1 MDNEF
6 QKKLKLYKEG
16 KLNKEEV
23 SEIESSI
30 DKFIAISDYLNNDE
44 KDFFEELK
52 QQTTPEGN
60 ITDKSL
66 KLKINLRIILLTVS
80 SVIFALLVLILLFF
94 TTSKITTSIFGLNY
108 KETFVKREVVVQFA
122 EMFIPQYKSNESSV
136 SSSPFAQQNISVF
149 LKNSVGNTKIDT
161 TEIDVKYSFGKP
173 VKSKTNELPPLISEE
188 VVATSNHESDT
199 ISGFKVLENAPFGT
213 KSKIFI
219 EFNRRLSAED
229 IKENFI
235 NKLGSTVTPFDITP
249 IAIINSNFILA
260 NPSYYEFRPVFPYD
274 SNNANQ
280 LEDNGVK
287 QEQYLN
293 MDNQAH
299 KNSLIGNLHIIKN
312 NLNLLQ
318 TMFYNDM
325 FNDVNF
331 DDLIKN
337 VEDNGAEYMG
347 IYIIGD
353 SKELLKLK
361 GSPLIHCMRVQNIVI
376 W

>member
-1 MDNEF
+1 MNSEF
-6 QKKLKLYKEG
+6 QEKLKLYKEG

-52 QQTTPEGN
+52 QQNISEGN

-66 KLKINLRIILLTVS
+66 KLRINLRIILLTIS

-108 KETFVKREVVVQFA
+108 KESFVKREVVVQFA

-149 LKNSVGNTKIDT
+149 LKNTVGNTKIDT
-161 TEIDVKYSFGKP
+161 TEINVKYSFGKP

-188 VVATSNHESDT
+188 VVPTPNHESDT
-199 ISGFKVLENAPFGT
+199 ISGFEILENAPFGT

-219 EFNRRLSAED
+219 EFNRLLSAED
-229 IKENFI
+229 IKEKFI
-235 NKLGSTVTPFDITP
+235 NKLGLDITP
-249 IAIINSNFILA
+249 IAIIDSSFILA

-274 SNNANQ
+274 SNNTKQ
-280 LEDNGVK
+280 LEGNGVK

-293 MDNQAH
+293 MDNEAH
-299 KNSLIGNLHIIKN
+299 KDSLIGNLHTIKN

-337 VEDNGAEYMG
+337 VEDNGTEYMG
-347 IYIIGD
+347 IYITGD

-361 GSPLIHCMRVQNIVI
+361 DSLLIHCMRVKNIVV

>member
-1 MDNEF
+1 MDKEF
-6 QKKLKLYKEG
+6 QEKLKLYKEG

-30 DKFIAISDYLNNDE
+30 DKFIAISDYINNDE
-44 KDFFEELK
+44 KDFFEELRE
-52 QQTTPEGN
+52 QNISEGN

-66 KLKINLRIILLTVS
+66 KLRINLRIILLTIS

-94 TTSKITTSIFGLNY
+94 ATSKISTSIFGLNY
-108 KETFVKREVVVQFA
+108 EEAFVKREVVVQFA
-122 EMFIPQYKSNESSV
+122 EMFIPQYKSNESNV
-136 SSSPFAQQNISVF
+136 SSSPFAQQNISIF
-149 LKNSVGNTKIDT
+149 LKNTVGNTKIDT
-161 TEIDVKYSFGKP
+161 TEINVKYSFGKP

-188 VVATSNHESDT
+188 VVPTTNHESDT
-199 ISGFKVLENAPFGT
+199 ISGFEILENSPNGT

-219 EFNRRLSAED
+219 EFNRFLSAED

-235 NKLGSTVTPFDITP
+235 NKLGNTVTPVDITP
-249 IAIINSNFILA
+249 IAIIDSNFILA

-274 SNNANQ
+274 SNNSKQ

-299 KNSLIGNLHIIKN
+299 KDSLIGNLHTIKN

-318 TMFYNDM
+318 AMFYNDM

-337 VEDNGAEYMG
+337 VEDNGTKYMG

-361 GSPLIHCMRVQNIVI
+361 DSSMIHCMRVQNIVV

>member
-1 MDNEF
+1 M
-6 QKKLKLYKEG
+6 
-16 KLNKEEV
+16 
-23 SEIESSI
+23 
-30 DKFIAISDYLNNDE
+30 
-44 KDFFEELK
+44 
-52 QQTTPEGN
+52 
-60 ITDKSL
+60 
-66 KLKINLRIILLTVS
+66 
-80 SVIFALLVLILLFF
+80 LFF
-94 TTSKITTSIFGLNY
+94 ATSKISTSIFGLNY
-108 KETFVKREVVVQFA
+108 EEAFVKREVVVQFA

-136 SSSPFAQQNISVF
+136 SSSPFAQQNISIF
-149 LKNSVGNTKIDT
+149 LKNTVGNTKIDT
-161 TEIDVKYSFGKP
+161 TEINVKYSFGKP
-173 VKSKTNELPPLISEE
+173 VKSKTNELPLLISEE
-188 VVATSNHESDT
+188 VVPTTNHESDT
-199 ISGFKVLENAPFGT
+199 ISGFEILENSPNGT

-219 EFNRRLSAED
+219 EFNRFLSAED

-235 NKLGSTVTPFDITP
+235 NKLGNTVTPVDITP
-249 IAIINSNFILA
+249 IAIIDSNFILA

-274 SNNANQ
+274 SNNAKQ

-299 KNSLIGNLHIIKN
+299 KDSLIGNLHTIKN

-318 TMFYNDM
+318 AMFYNDM

-331 DDLIKN
+331 DDIIKN
-337 VEDNGAEYMG
+337 VEDNGAKYMG

-361 GSPLIHCMRVQNIVI
+361 DSSMIHCMRVQNIVV